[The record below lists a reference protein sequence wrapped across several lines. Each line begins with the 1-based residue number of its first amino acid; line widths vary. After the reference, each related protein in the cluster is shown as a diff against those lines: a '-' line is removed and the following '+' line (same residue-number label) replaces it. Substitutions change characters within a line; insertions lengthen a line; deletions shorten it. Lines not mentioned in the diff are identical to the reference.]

1 MVDDPLSSNMTASV
15 PESTNG
21 ETGAKSAAVTGGI
34 LLRLFWA
41 DRLKETNK
49 ISAVNRV
56 LDIYRGWL
64 NENAELKILIQIS
77 LSKYNGFFPFI
88 DMTQTADRK
97 TKITGGQAPVSVNTY
112 GIYLACHI
120 RMAIFSEDDST
131 RASTS

>member
-41 DRLKETNK
+41 DRSKEINK
-49 ISAVNRV
+49 ISAVRRV

-64 NENAELKILIQIS
+64 NENAELKILFQIS
-77 LSKYNGFFPFI
+77 ISKYNVFFPFI

-97 TKITGGQAPVSVNTY
+97 TKITGGQAPVRVNTY
-112 GIYLACHI
+112 GFYFARRF
-120 RMAIFSEDDST
+120 RMAIS
-131 RASTS
+131 